1 MVGGRSGVWRLAQ
14 RPSLP
19 SLHSRAPTLRLA
31 TPQSPAAPLSSRRQH
46 TLLQRGPIVAHKK
59 CRFQAHVLAVETE
72 EDIAPAL
79 AEVLTDKK
87 VSKATHPHIAAWRLG
102 DGGFDRRDDGGFDD
116 CGEGGAGKRL
126 LQLLTARGDTS
137 TLVAVSRWYGGRHLG
152 AARFRQITG
161 VAKDLLQQA
170 RGS

>member
-1 MVGGRSGVWRLAQ
+1 MACGRSGVWRLA
-14 RPSLP
+14 RRLP
-19 SLHSRAPTLRLA
+19 LP
-31 TPQSPAAPLSSRRQH
+31 PLSSRRQH
-46 TLLQRGPIVAHKK
+46 TLLQRGPIIAHKK

-72 EDIAPAL
+72 ADIAPAL
-79 AEVLTDKK
+79 AEVLADKK

-102 DGGFDRRDDGGFDD
+102 DDGGFDD

-126 LQLLTARGDTS
+126 LQLLTARGDS
-137 TLVAVSRWYGGRHLG
+137 ATLVAVSRWYGGRHLG

>member
-1 MVGGRSGVWRLAQ
+1 MACGRSGVWRLAQ
-14 RPSLP
+14 RPSLR
-19 SLHSRAPTLRLA
+19 SLHSRAPALRLA
-31 TPQSPAAPLSSRRQH
+31 TLLPPAPLSSRRQH
-46 TLLQRGPIVAHKK
+46 TLLRRGPIVAHKK
-59 CRFQAHVLAVETE
+59 CRFQAHVLAIETE
-72 EDIAPAL
+72 ADIAPAL
-79 AEVLTDKK
+79 AEVLADKK

-102 DGGFDRRDDGGFDD
+102 DDRDDGGFDD

-126 LQLLTARGDTS
+126 LQLLTARHDTS

>member
-1 MVGGRSGVWRLAQ
+1 MGMACGRSGVWRLA
-14 RPSLP
+14 RRLP
-19 SLHSRAPTLRLA
+19 LP
-31 TPQSPAAPLSSRRQH
+31 PLSSRRQH
-46 TLLQRGPIVAHKK
+46 TLLQRGPIIAHKK
-59 CRFQAHVLAVETE
+59 CRFQAHVLAIETE

-79 AEVLTDKK
+79 AEVLADKK

-102 DGGFDRRDDGGFDD
+102 DGDDGGFDD